1 MAVGANQNIL
11 FHRDARNFLL
21 GKKKTE
27 NNHSREP
34 QRVRNELCFRRIKIA
49 NKTRVAKDFWRI
61 EFVGSDLKGFN
72 SPGFD
77 DHVKLF
83 FPDPK
88 TGALNL
94 PQVTSEGVVWKDGVR
109 PLARDYT
116 PLAFDTENTLT
127 LDFYIHQ
134 GGVASDW
141 AEHARLGQELVIG
154 GPRGSVIVPDD
165 YLFQLYI
172 CDETG
177 LPAFKRRK
185 PAIKADQL
193 HLFAYTNESTGRD
206 YLGDLTGIDVSWL
219 GSGMMHSD
227 NLGILIGALDK
238 VSLPTDDY
246 FIWLTGEGE
255 TVKMLSDYF
264 TQRRGCDEA
273 FVRAVAYW
281 HHK

>member
-1 MAVGANQNIL
+1 M
-11 FHRDARNFLL
+11 
-21 GKKKTE
+21 GKKTSDKY
-27 NNHSREP
+27 SREP
-34 QRVRNELCFRRIKIA
+34 QRVHNELHFRQIKIA
-49 NKTRVAKDFWRI
+49 NKTRVAEHFWRI
-61 EFVGSDLKGFN
+61 QFAGSDLKGFN

-77 DHVKLF
+77 DHIKLF

-94 PQVTSEGVVWKDGVR
+94 PEVTSEGVVWKEGVR

-116 PLAFDTENTLT
+116 PLEFDGENTLT
-127 LDFYIHQ
+127 LDFYIHK
-134 GGVASDW
+134 GGLASDW
-141 AEHARLGQELVIG
+141 AEHARLGSELVIG
-154 GPRGSVIVPDD
+154 GPRGSVILPDD
-165 YLFQLYI
+165 YRFQLYV

-185 PAIKADQL
+185 PAIKAEQL
-193 HLFAYTNESTGRD
+193 HLLAYIDESTGRG
-206 YLGDLTGIDVSWL
+206 YLDDLDGVDVNWL
-219 GSGMMHSD
+219 GSGMMHTD
-227 NLGILIGALDK
+227 NLGKLIGALDK
-238 VSLPTDDY
+238 ISLPTDDY